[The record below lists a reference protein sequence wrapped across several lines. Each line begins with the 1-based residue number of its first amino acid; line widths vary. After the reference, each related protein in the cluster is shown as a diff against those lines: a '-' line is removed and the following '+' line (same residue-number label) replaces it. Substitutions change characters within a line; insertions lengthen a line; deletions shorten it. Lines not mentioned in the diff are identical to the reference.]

1 MKRILRSSDLCSN
14 WGGLS
19 FILFAVLLSGCMIK
33 HTVPEIGP
41 SCEFE
46 VGPDHQNKA
55 ISWVSMKEGMCKVTD
70 GAICKTEIARILV
83 TEPAQ
88 IDLTRYKNI
97 AFADIKGN
105 AGADFSAAIMEE
117 MVKNKDIRVIDRT
130 QLAAHLKEL
139 GIAQEDLFDQT
150 KQMKLG
156 AMLPGTVLVL
166 GEVNYQY
173 KESQDRSVDTCGIDP
188 RTGRPLICPKSTRTG
203 QALVNGRLH
212 FTETETGR
220 QIQVKRLSTSFG
232 DSSSVQWGSA
242 AQLNAAE
249 LQDLAIKKAAEE
261 VVYSIVPTPK
271 ERNVIFFKDSDVPRL
286 ARGIAEAQ
294 AGKLENA
301 KKIFLE
307 IIAELETTS
316 SNKES
321 LAAAKFNLG
330 VIKTYERKHEEAELL
345 FSEVDDLAFKKFP
358 AVDMR
363 NINDCLKK
371 KDSELNQA
379 QVEAKLP

>member
-1 MKRILRSSDLCSN
+1 MSSMTD
-14 WGGLS
+14 W
-19 FILFAVLLSGCMIK
+19 
-33 HTVPEIGP
+33 
-41 SCEFE
+41 
-46 VGPDHQNKA
+46 
-55 ISWVSMKEGMCKVTD
+55 MCGAAD
-70 GAICKTEIARILV
+70 AICKTEVARILV
-83 TEPAQ
+83 TEPAE
-88 IDLTRYKNI
+88 IDLTQYKNI

-188 RTGRPLICPKSTRTG
+188 RTGRPLNCPKSTRTG

-242 AQLNAAE
+242 AQLNPAE

-261 VVYSIVPTPK
+261 VIYSIVPTAK
-271 ERNVIFFKDSDVPRL
+271 ERNVIFYKASDVPRIE
-286 ARGIAEAQ
+286 RGIAEAR

-301 KKIFLE
+301 KNIFSE
-307 IIAELETTS
+307 VIVELESTP
-316 SNKES
+316 SNKED

-330 VIKTYERKHEEAELL
+330 VIKTYERKHEEAEQL

-371 KDSELNQA
+371 KDAELKQA
-379 QVEAKLP
+379 PVES

>member
-1 MKRILRSSDLCSN
+1 MKRILKSLDLCSH
-14 WGGLS
+14 WGRLS
-19 FILFAVLLSGCMIK
+19 FILFAVLLPGCMIK

-46 VGPDHQNKA
+46 VGPDHQKKG

-70 GAICKTEIARILV
+70 GVICKTEVARILV
-83 TEPAQ
+83 TEPAE

-105 AGADFSAAIMEE
+105 AGADFSAAVMEE
-117 MVKNKDIRVIDRT
+117 MVKNRDIRVLDRT

-156 AMLPGTVLVL
+156 KMLPGTVLVL
-166 GEVNYQY
+166 GEVSYEY
-173 KESQDRSVDTCGIDP
+173 KESQDRSMNNCGTDP
-188 RTGRPLICPKSTRTG
+188 RTRGLLDCHKSTRTG
-203 QALVNGRLH
+203 QALVKGRLH

-249 LQDLAIKKAAEE
+249 LQDLAIKKAADE

-271 ERNVIFFKDSDVPRL
+271 ERHVIFYKASDVPRL

-301 KKIFLE
+301 KKIFSE
-307 IIAELETTS
+307 VIVELES
-316 SNKES
+316 SPSQKED

-330 VIKTYERKHEEAELL
+330 VIKTYERRHEEAERL
-345 FSEVDDLAFKKFP
+345 FSEVDDLAFKVFP

-363 NINDCLKK
+363 NINECLKK
-371 KDSELNQA
+371 KDGELK
-379 QVEAKLP
+379 QVQIES